1 MDSAHPPFRS
11 PLADVIA
18 TFVAQKRA
26 LGYKY
31 QSEELL
37 LRGIDRFLAEQ
48 GIAEV
53 ALPRDLVDRLTARRP
68 HQRPRTHATRV
79 SMVRQLACFMLDRG
93 LPAYAPPVGMTQKVQ
108 LDFTPYIFG
117 REAIRGLWQAADRL
131 PAVPVSPLHHLVM
144 PEVFRLLYS
153 CGLRVSEVVRLSV
166 DDVDLESGVLRIRQG
181 KFRKDRLVPVAP
193 TMTERLRRFQ
203 EAVGR
208 RPAESPFFTKARGAP
223 HDGKSIY
230 ITFRRLLRDAGIP
243 HGGRGRGPRLHDLR
257 HTFAVHR
264 LEEWVR
270 AGVDLDAGLPVLA
283 AYMGHQSL
291 TGTQRYL
298 RITPEV
304 FPDIVASLDKV
315 VGYAIPKEARP

>member
-1 MDSAHPPFRS
+1 MDSAHLPFQS

-31 QSEELL
+31 QSEEAL

-48 GIAEV
+48 NITEL
-53 ALPRDLVDRLTARRP
+53 ALPRDLVDRLIGRRE

-79 SMVRQLACFMLDRG
+79 GVVRQLAGFMLDRG
-93 LPAYAPPVGMTQKVQ
+93 LPAYVPPTGMTRKIQ
-108 LDFTPYIFG
+108 LDFTPYIFS
-117 REAIRGLWQAADRL
+117 RKAIARLLQAADHL
-131 PAVPVSPLHHLVM
+131 PAVPISPLRHLVM

-153 CGLRVSEVVRLSV
+153 CGLRVSEVVRLTV
-166 DDVDLESGVLRIRQG
+166 DDVDLEAGILRIRQG

-193 TMTERLRRFQ
+193 MMTERLRRFR

-223 HDGKSIY
+223 YEHDGIY
-230 ITFRRLLRDAGIP
+230 STFRRLLRDAGIP

-270 AGVDLDAGLPVLA
+270 DGVDIDAGLPVLA
-283 AYMGHQSL
+283 AYLGHQSL
-291 TGTQRYL
+291 DGTQRYL

-315 VGYAIPKEARP
+315 VGHAIPTEARP

>member
-1 MDSAHPPFRS
+1 MDNAHPAFRS

-31 QSEELL
+31 QSEEVL
-37 LRGIDRFLAEQ
+37 LRAIDRFLIEQ
-48 GIAEV
+48 GVSEP
-53 ALPRDLVDRLTARRP
+53 ALPREIVERLTACRA
-68 HQRPRTHATRV
+68 HQRSRTHATRV
-79 SMVRQLACFMLDRG
+79 SIVRQLACFMCDRG
-93 LPAYAPPVGMTQKVQ
+93 LPAYVPPAGMTRKIQ
-108 LDFTPYIFG
+108 LDFTPYIFS
-117 REAIRGLWQAADRL
+117 REAIRGLVRAADRL
-131 PAVPVSPLHHLVM
+131 PVASMSPRRHLVM
-144 PEVFRLLYS
+144 PEVFRLLYG
-153 CGLRVSEVVRLSV
+153 CGLRVSEVVHLSV
-166 DDVDLESGVLRIRQG
+166 DDVDLETGVLRIRQG

-203 EAVGR
+203 EVIGQ

-223 HDGKSIY
+223 YDRDGIY
-230 ITFRRLLRDAGIP
+230 ITFRRLLREVGIP

-270 AGVDLDAGLPVLA
+270 EGVDLDAKLPVLA

-291 TGTQRYL
+291 DGTQRYL
-298 RITPEV
+298 RITPQV
-304 FPDIVASLDKV
+304 FPDIVARLDKV